1 MDDAPKKKPDAGMPA
16 WIMTFADLMS
26 LLLSFFVLLL
36 SFSEMDV
43 NKYKQIAGSMA
54 DAFGVQRKIKVKE
67 PPRGINVVAREF
79 SPALP
84 QPTVLNVVQQKTAD
98 TLKSFLATKGNNSSR
113 KGSSVMLKRDAMK
126 ASKVSDQKKTE
137 KKKDQD
143 KGKDQ
148 AKGKGLDQSNKSKA
162 VQANKTAES
171 EKAARQARQMKLDAE
186 RIRKALAKEIR
197 DGAVDVEST
206 DQKILIRIRDKIA
219 FRPGSATLKD
229 GFEDI
234 LLRIG
239 RILRTTTGKITVAGH
254 TDNQP
259 IHNYYFMSN
268 WDLSAM
274 RAVVVMRE
282 LHELAEIREQ
292 RFKVEGN
299 ADTMPLVA
307 NDSPEHRAQNRRVEI
322 ILTKG
327 DDVVEDAKP
336 DKMEQQAHGKEPKP
350 VEQPAERQTEANSNE
365 QMPVDDSAGLP
376 EAELDPSVTRGVFME
391 PFMIMKPTS
400 VSANDSSS
408 ITDDSTHS
416 ESREVIQ

>member
-1 MDDAPKKKPDAGMPA
+1 MC
-16 WIMTFADLMS
+16 
-26 LLLSFFVLLL
+26 FFVLLL

-43 NKYKQIAGSMA
+43 NKYKQIAGSMS
-54 DAFGVQRKIKVKE
+54 DAFGVQRKIKVRE

-79 SPALP
+79 SPAMP
-84 QPTVLNVVQQKTAD
+84 QQPTVLNVVQQKTAD
-98 TLKSFLATKGNNSSR
+98 TIKSFLATKGDQSSR
-113 KGSSVMLKRDAMK
+113 KGSIMMLKRDASK
-126 ASKVSDQKKTE
+126 ASKPSDEKKTE
-137 KKKDQD
+137 SDKKAKQE
-143 KGKDQ
+143 KGKD
-148 AKGKGLDQSNKSKA
+148 KSNKIKLA
-162 VQANKTAES
+162 QANKDAES
-171 EKAARQARQMKLDAE
+171 EKAARLARQMKLNAE
-186 RIRKALAKEIR
+186 RIRKALEKEIR
-197 DGAVDVEST
+197 DGSVDVEST

-229 GFEDI
+229 GFENI

-239 RILRTTTGKITVAGH
+239 KILRTTTGKITVAGH

-259 IHNYYFMSN
+259 IHNYYFLSN

-307 NDSPEHRAQNRRVEI
+307 NDSQEHRSQNRRVEI

-327 DDVVEDAKP
+327 DDVVEDAKLE
-336 DKMEQQAHGKEPKP
+336 KMEQQAHGEEPKP
-350 VEQPAERQTEANSNE
+350 AEQPDEQQTETIATE
-365 QMPVDDSAGLP
+365 QVAGEDPVVMS

-391 PFMIMKPTS
+391 PFMIVKPTAVS
-400 VSANDSSS
+400 VNDSSS
-408 ITDDSTHS
+408 ETDDSTNS
-416 ESREVIQ
+416 ESREVLQ